1 MDFSAR
7 FDDLEKRVAEAKAG
21 PHAPTLVACGHGDSA
36 VGRGGEVVRAGDSL
50 PVRPEMH
57 A

>member
-1 MDFSAR
+1 MISLTAC
-7 FDDLEKRVAEAKAG
+7 
-21 PHAPTLVACGHGDSA
+21 PQITLVACGHGDSA
-36 VGRGGEVVRAGDSL
+36 VGRAGGVVRVGDSL

>member
-21 PHAPTLVACGHGDSA
+21 PHATTLVACGHGDSA